1 MARTGF
7 AIGLTKMLASCCL
20 STSEI
25 RVTRMQRI
33 SLMLFKL
40 KGGYGLIDYGVVR
53 RLLIYHMLVIP
64 GYTVTTIMRL
74 ITRYNSLN
82 DI

>member
-1 MARTGF
+1 
-7 AIGLTKMLASCCL
+7 
-20 STSEI
+20 
-25 RVTRMQRI
+25 MQRI